1 MATTKVDIN
10 LISATGTASSS
21 TFLRGDSAWSAPTG
35 GLVFLSTAT
44 ASGSASIDFD
54 TIFSDNTSYDVFE
67 ITISN
72 WRNAGD
78 NINCISRITDDS
90 GTSYEAGSQYDW
102 ISHGWSTTGAAK
114 DTQNL
119 GQGEFGLNGAANLA
133 TTETETNLSGTMK
146 IYGPDKTGLWKKFEW
161 QIQWEDAS
169 STPNHFVTIGG
180 GRFDGNTSAIT
191 GIQFLA
197 ASGNIAVGDF
207 SVYGRSLS

>member
-1 MATTKVDIN
+1 MSQTKIN
-10 LISATGTASSS
+10 VGMIDASSI
-21 TFLRGDSAWSAPTG
+21 GDAKLLQGNGAWVDAPSA

-44 ASGSASIDFD
+44 ASGSASVNFP
-54 TIFSDNTSYDVFE
+54 TIFSANTSYDVFE

-78 NINCISRITDDS
+78 NINCICRITDDS

-102 ISHGWSTTGAAK
+102 ISHGWSTSGAAK
-114 DTQNL
+114 DTQSL
-119 GQGEFGLNGAANLA
+119 GQGEFGLNGNANLA

-161 QIQWEDAS
+161 QMQWEDAS

-180 GRFDGNTSAIT
+180 GRFDGNTNAIT